1 MKLHIV
7 LHVPCQRGEKCVH
20 AVQAT
25 VEQEGCKTD
34 GEGGLFLLQLNV
46 FSCTSQELN
55 KELSGK
61 KENGLISEASSN
73 FLILSLSG
81 IFMRLAW
88 RGCFMTRIGCQELGG
103 GDLGLHCPGLPCA
116 LGPFGEQPAQHPW
129 CWAVNRPK
137 GRPVRTGVR
146 SRHTGRSDADGGS
159 LRNATT
165 PGSLR
170 NLCDFW

>member
-7 LHVPCQRGEKCVH
+7 LHVQCQRGEKCVH

-103 GDLGLHCPGLPCA
+103 GDLGFALPRSA
-116 LGPFGEQPAQHPW
+116 LRPWPLWRAAGTAPLVLGSEQAQGP
-129 CWAVNRPK
+129 
-137 GRPVRTGVR
+137 
-146 SRHTGRSDADGGS
+146 SR
-159 LRNATT
+159 
-165 PGSLR
+165 
-170 NLCDFW
+170 